1 MYIMT
6 NHLKPP
12 ALRANGF
19 DLGTYF
25 YVHFSNSSETLQ
37 HTAKSLLKMT
47 DVWAKHTN
55 TAGPYCSKD
64 TEAGQAEVPQHS
76 QKEFSSFICIYLTI
90 ATLFLR
96 RLGLS
101 FVLVPL
107 FLYLF

>member
-47 DVWAKHTN
+47 DMWAKHTN

-64 TEAGQAEVPQHS
+64 TEAGQAEVPQRSH
-76 QKEFSSFICIYLTI
+76 KEFSSFIRIYLTI

-101 FVLVPL
+101 FVLVL
-107 FLYLF
+107 LLYLF